1 MWCSMMTS
9 TTQSDVLEIV
19 TFKAKP
25 GVTDDRVL
33 EAADALQRDVEPLE
47 GYLGRRLLKAEDG
60 TWVDTVRWT
69 SVEAAHAAFKLIE
82 SRPSAAA
89 FMELTEAE
97 SITMLHAHPVK
108 DYAGPV
114 PA

>member
-1 MWCSMMTS
+1 MMTS
-9 TTQSDVLEIV
+9 TTTQSDVLEIV

-25 GVTDDRVL
+25 GVADDRVL
-33 EAADALQRDVEPLE
+33 AAADALQRDVERLE

-69 SVEAAHAAFKLIE
+69 SVDAAHAAFKLIE
-82 SRPSAAA
+82 SKPSAAA

-97 SITMLHAHPVK
+97 SIRMLHAQPVK
-108 DYAGPV
+108 DYTGPLS
-114 PA
+114 A